1 MGEATASR
9 DASILFGGKHAFI
22 FVIHRSLME
31 VTSNLAADQIHL
43 GNLKQNKTNKSPTQL
58 QAAPRSNQ
66 RESLGGVPDIVLSER
81 SMWLQC
87 VYSGLRVLGLSL
99 R

>member
-9 DASILFGGKHAFI
+9 DAPILFGGRHTLI
-22 FVIHRSLME
+22 FVIYRSLME

-43 GNLKQNKTNKSPTQL
+43 GNFKTKQNKTNKSPTQL

-66 RESLGGVPDIVLSER
+66 RESLWGVPDIDTF
-81 SMWLQC
+81 
-87 VYSGLRVLGLSL
+87 
-99 R
+99 